1 MGVKASTE
9 GEAGAAAGGGAGVA
23 WRGRLVGS
31 WRSGT
36 PSMGVNTKL
45 PGVAPAKLPCERVN
59 EGVLLLVGLAAGFG
73 GMGLGEGSGV
83 GCLAAGDGGM
93 GLGGA
98 GRLS

>member
-23 WRGRLVGS
+23 WRGRLLGT

-45 PGVAPAKLPCERVN
+45 PGVAPDKLPSERVN
-59 EGVLLLVGLAAGFG
+59 GGVLLL
-73 GMGLGEGSGV
+73 